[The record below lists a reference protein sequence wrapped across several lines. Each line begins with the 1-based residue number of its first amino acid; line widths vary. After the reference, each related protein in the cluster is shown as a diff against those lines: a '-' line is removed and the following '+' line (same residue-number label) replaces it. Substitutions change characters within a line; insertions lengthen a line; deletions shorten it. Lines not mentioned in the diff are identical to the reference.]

1 MPNLFEQYDLRPE
14 EGIRVITERLRERIE
29 DARSEEERAAL
40 REAWERLTRNPEARL
55 REALLA
61 APETRPVAPASAGEV
76 RAPADAELSL
86 GDLVPPP
93 RIGASFAE
101 PEMARVP
108 LHQDPLLLEVL
119 S

>member
-29 DARSEEERAAL
+29 DAHSEEERAAL

-61 APETRPVAPASAGEV
+61 APETRPPAPVSAGEV
-76 RAPADAELSL
+76 RATAEAELSL

-93 RIGASFAE
+93 RVAASFRE
-101 PEMARVP
+101 LRLTPLP

>member
-29 DARSEEERAAL
+29 DAHSEEERAAL

-55 REALLA
+55 REAMLA
-61 APETRPVAPASAGEV
+61 APETRPAAPLSAGEA
-76 RAPADAELSL
+76 RAPVDVELSL

-93 RIGASFAE
+93 RIAAAFGAVEVA
-101 PEMARVP
+101 PVP
-108 LHQDPLLLEVL
+108 LHLDPLLLEVL

>member
-40 REAWERLTRNPEARL
+40 RDAWERLTRNPEARL

-61 APETRPVAPASAGEV
+61 APETRPSAPLSAGEV
-76 RAPADAELSL
+76 RADAEAELSL

-93 RIGASFAE
+93 RVAASFSEARS
-101 PEMARVP
+101 PRVP
-108 LHQDPLLLEVL
+108 LHRDPLLLEVL